1 MRTIHPFHPR
11 FLCFLAAQFL
21 GAFNDNAFKLVLSL
35 ASVAMFT
42 DPNDQKAYLSI
53 ISALA
58 ILPFV
63 LFSGYAGYVTDRYPK
78 SRILKISKSVEIV
91 AMGAA
96 LAIFVW
102 APHRMDL
109 LMMTLFFMAVQST
122 FFSPSKYGI
131 LPEWMKPED
140 WPKANGYLNMLTYVA
155 IITGSLAGG
164 VMWQVFQNN
173 PVMIGLILTALAVIG
188 TLLCLLSPAT
198 TLHNPSKPF
207 DINPFGEI
215 VRTWPIVKAR
225 RTLMGALTGSIVY
238 WMMGGLIYLSLI
250 LLGTKELGLSEA
262 KAGSL
267 FSFLAVGIGIGSVV
281 AGSILGKSIRKTLI
295 VWGAVVMG
303 ISCSICGVFAS
314 GYWDTALWIGLA
326 GVGAGLFI
334 VPVVTLMQQ
343 QSPDD
348 QRGQVM
354 ALNNVLDM
362 MGVLLASGLFWLL
375 GTHFNLSASEIIS
388 ASGAIVIVALV
399 LGVMAYPVLLHDALE
414 SFLYWIMRR
423 IYRIK
428 LTGDGLHQGHFP
440 PLKRPTVIV
449 ANHVTFIDG
458 LLISML
464 APKRVRFLVLAK
476 FWKKP
481 LTRFCLTVA
490 GAIPFGSGA
499 VGETRQGLE
508 DARQHL
514 REGGVVC
521 LFPEGILS
529 RTGHL
534 YPFKRGVE
542 ALVEG
547 LDVDIVPIHLERLW
561 GSIFSFSGRRFFKKW
576 PKQLPY
582 PLTVSVGKVL
592 PPETRAWQLEQI
604 ISEMGTEAIPLRYP
618 HHDTLGARFVVQMR
632 HHLRDCIFSDTTGKR
647 CTGFQALAGTRMI
660 GLWLSEQRWG
670 DNIPLL
676 LPASVGGALV
686 NIAAVMQGKVAVNLN
701 FSLGEEALNT
711 ALATLSADRF
721 ITSRAFVE
729 KAGIAPDDRMI
740 FLEDMQATL
749 PQTRKIITVL
759 QAALCPSFVL
769 KRLWVRGRK
778 DDTAVLLFSS
788 GSTGVPKVIA
798 LSHQNIIANIESV
811 GGLLEQAEDKAE
823 LSLMAIL
830 PFFHSFGLTAC
841 LWLPAITGRRVMYH
855 PNPLDAK
862 TVVRTI
868 AKERSGLIVATPTF
882 MRTYINVA
890 KAHDLDT
897 LRLVIVG
904 GEKLTMETGEK
915 LSAALPSAHI
925 LEGYGTTELGPV
937 VSVNVPDIDH
947 GGRRHKG
954 TRVGSV
960 GKPIPGVSVRI
971 VGLEDDTPLPPGQ
984 EGRIMI
990 KSPAQMQGYYNAP
1003 ERTAAVMKGGWYD
1016 TGDIGTIDPEGF
1028 LMITDRLSRFS
1039 KLGGEMVP
1047 HGKIEEE
1054 IHTLLGHHQAVV
1066 VSLPDANKGERLG
1079 VLFVS
1084 DTQTPDMLYQAL
1096 KDRSRL
1102 PNLWLPKP
1110 DAMVRGDE
1118 IPLLPTGKIDLKK
1131 VRALVMSVLHP
1142 EKENVDS
1149 L

>member
-1 MRTIHPFHPR
+1 MRTLHPFHPR

-42 DPNDQKAYLSI
+42 DPNAQKAYLSI

-58 ILPFV
+58 IIPFV
-63 LFSGYAGYVTDRYPK
+63 LFSGYAGYLTDRYPK
-78 SRILKISKSVEIV
+78 SRVLKLSKAVEIV

-140 WPKANGYLNMLTYVA
+140 WAKANGYLNMLTYVA
-155 IITGSLAGG
+155 IIMGSLAGG
-164 VMWQVFQNN
+164 LMWQVFQDN
-173 PVMIGLILTALAVIG
+173 PMMIGVILTTLAVLG
-188 TLLCLLSPAT
+188 TLLCLLAPAT
-198 TLHNPSKPF
+198 TVYNPSKPF
-207 DINPFGEI
+207 DLNPFGEI
-215 VRTWPIVKAR
+215 VRTWPIVKTR
-225 RTLMGALTGSIVY
+225 RTLMGALTGSCVY

-250 LLGTKELGLSEA
+250 LLGTKELGLSET

-267 FSFLAVGIGIGSVV
+267 FSFLAVGIGVGSVA

-303 ISCSICGVFAS
+303 VSCILCGVFAS
-314 GYWDTALWIGLA
+314 GYGDTALWIGLA

-362 MGVLLASGLFWLL
+362 MGVLLAAGLFWLL
-375 GTHFNLSASEIIS
+375 GTQWALSASDIIT
-388 ASGAIVIVALV
+388 AGGGIVIVALV
-399 LGVMAYPVLLHDALE
+399 LGVMAYPTLLNDALE
-414 SFLYWIMRR
+414 SALYWVMRR
-423 IYRIK
+423 IYRVT
-428 LTGDGLHQGHFP
+428 LTGDGLHKGHFP

-464 APKRVRFLVLAK
+464 APKRVHFLVLAK
-476 FWKKP
+476 FWKTP
-481 LTRFCLTVA
+481 LTRFCLKVA
-490 GAIPFGSGA
+490 GAISFGSGG

-508 DARQHL
+508 AARQHL
-514 REGGVVC
+514 RQGGVVC

-547 LDVDIVPIHLERLW
+547 LDVDILPIHLERLW

-576 PKQLPY
+576 PKRIPY
-582 PLTVSVGKVL
+582 PVTVSVGKVL
-592 PPETRAWQLEQI
+592 PPETRAWQLAQI
-604 ISEMGTEAIPLRYP
+604 VSEMGTEAIPLRYAP
-618 HHDTLGARFVVQMR
+618 HDTLGGRFVGQMR
-632 HHLRDCIFSDTTGKR
+632 QHLRDRVFSDTTGKR
-647 CTGFQALAGTRMI
+647 CTGFQALAGARLM
-660 GLWLSEQRWG
+660 GLWLSEQKLG
-670 DNIPLL
+670 PKIPLL

-701 FSLGEEALNT
+701 FSLGQEALNT

-729 KAGIAPDDRMI
+729 KAGMAHDARMI

-749 PQTRKIITVL
+749 SAPRKIITLL

-798 LSHQNIIANIESV
+798 LSHQNIMANIESV
-811 GGLLEQAEDKAE
+811 GVLLEQAEDKAK

-841 LWLPAITGRRVMYH
+841 LWLPAITGRRVVYH

-882 MRTYINVA
+882 MRTYISVA
-890 KAHDLDT
+890 KTHDLAS

-904 GEKLTMETGEK
+904 GEKLTRETAEK
-915 LSAALPSAHI
+915 LSSALPHAHI

-947 GGRRHKG
+947 GGLHHKG
-954 TRVGSV
+954 SRPGSV

-984 EGRIMI
+984 EGRIRI
-990 KSPAQMQGYYNAP
+990 KSPAQMQGYYNDP
-1003 ERTAAVMKGGWYD
+1003 ERTAAVMKDGWYD
-1016 TGDIGTIDPEGF
+1016 TGDIGKIDPDGF
-1028 LMITDRLSRFS
+1028 LIITDRLSRFS
-1039 KLGGEMVP
+1039 KIGGEMVP
-1047 HGKIEEE
+1047 HGKIEEA
-1054 IHTLLGHHQAVV
+1054 IHDLLGHHQAVV

-1084 DTQTPDMLYQAL
+1084 DDVTPEGLYQAL
-1096 KDRSRL
+1096 KDRDRL
-1102 PNLWLPKP
+1102 PNLWLPRA

-1118 IPLLPTGKIDLKK
+1118 IPLLSTGKTDLKK
-1131 VRALVMSVLHP
+1131 ARAMVLAALHP
-1142 EKENVDS
+1142 EKDTAEPS
-1149 L
+1149 